1 MGDQTTTSMPTD
13 LALKSKSQLFNPYV
27 MGTTLGIGYLIYNK
41 KTRKLGIGIGA
52 GLAFMLWQYARAFR

>member
-27 MGTTLGIGYLIYNK
+27 MGTALGLGYLIYNK
-41 KTRKLGIGIGA
+41 KTRKFGLGVGA
-52 GLAFMLWQYARAFR
+52 ALAFMMWQYSKAFK